1 MHGIELPYDKLIST
15 VSKEWHGLADVVP
28 FIDSTV
34 AAPLLFP
41 IREGT
46 ITIDIDGRKVAMG
59 NHKALVAD
67 LRGRTDLA
75 EEDWFKGLHIPKNS
89 YSIIDNRALW
99 DVASKAIEGIGAK
112 ITCIG
117 TLRGCKTFFIS
128 IQLAED
134 GGQFHVN
141 GDTYQANL
149 NLVTSHD
156 GTMAA
161 QVFDSTVRIVCQ
173 NTLRWSL
180 ESKGALGFMA
190 YHTSGASIAMERL
203 GELANDALS
212 GRARFR
218 SNMEYL
224 AGVSCDANT
233 AELLALGFFA
243 TQTGETKLSTRSK
256 NSAEEISTLFS
267 RGDGNLGRS
276 LYDVLNG
283 FTQFY
288 TSGNGTGK
296 KANQADKAFKANYGA
311 AADHKSTFANMLLDP
326 GTVAMLTEKGREARL
341 ELSKLA

>member
-1 MHGIELPYDKLIST
+1 MHGIEKPYDLLIST
-15 VSKEWHGLADVVP
+15 VSREWHGLADVVP

-41 IREGT
+41 IREGN

-75 EEDWFKGLHIPKNS
+75 EDDQFKGLHIPKNS
-89 YSIIDNRALW
+89 YTIIDNRTLW
-99 DVASKAIEGIGAK
+99 DTASKAIAGIGAK
-112 ITCIG
+112 VTCIG

-134 GGQFHVN
+134 GGQFNVN
-141 GDTYQANL
+141 GDTYQATL

-161 QVFDSTVRIVCQ
+161 QVFDSTVRVVCM

-180 ESKGALGFMA
+180 ATKGAMGFMT
-190 YHTSGASIAMERL
+190 YHTSGSAIAMERI
-203 GELANDALS
+203 GELANDALA
-212 GRARFR
+212 GRAVFR

-224 AGVSCDANT
+224 ASVGCDADT

-243 TQTGETKLSTRSK
+243 TQTGEVKLSTRLK
-256 NSAEEISTLFS
+256 NAAEEIAMLHS

-276 LYDVLNG
+276 MYDALNG
-283 FTQFY
+283 FTQYY
-288 TSGNGTGK
+288 TSGSGTGK
-296 KANQADKAFKANYGA
+296 KSSREDKAFKANFGA
-311 AADHKSTFANMLLDP
+311 AADHKSMFANMLLSPD
-326 GTVAMLTEKGREARL
+326 TVAMLTAKGREARL
-341 ELSKLA
+341 ELARIV